1 MWFFFAF
8 CGFVACVA
16 GFAAVVFP
24 RLLGVFGV
32 TRRWHGA
39 LVFFVGFVLFFV
51 GMVQGIQRD
60 NHARA
65 AQAARAAEDATPVPL
80 TFAAQWAPRV
90 VSVILDVTTINQF
103 YAQMPSEET
112 LTPSHRREGG
122 LLFVKWVFEDV
133 SYIEAA
139 FASVPGD
146 MVLDHLLM
154 DSVTRSQLPPV
165 R

>member
-8 CGFVACVA
+8 CGLVACVA
-16 GFAAVVFP
+16 GFAGLVLP

-39 LVFFVGFVLFFV
+39 LVLFLGFVLFVV
-51 GMVQGIQRD
+51 GMGQGVQRD
-60 NHARA
+60 NQARDL
-65 AQAARAAEDATPVPL
+65 DASRVAPDETSAPL

-90 VSVILDVTTINQF
+90 VSAVLDVTTIHQF
-103 YAQMPSEET
+103 YAQMPPEET
-112 LTPSHRREGG
+112 LTPSHRRAGG
-122 LLFVKWVFEDV
+122 LLFVNWEFEDA

-146 MVLDHLLM
+146 MVLDHLSM
-154 DSVTRSQLPPV
+154 DSLTRTQLRPD